1 VRDTAVTLVA
11 DDFLSH
17 VALRESFE
25 AAADGPPALHFV
37 LDAPFAREQSWLS
50 AADSARAHVDFGP
63 AAFGFHVART
73 ASEAAELTHEATGKN
88 NVSFV
93 LDPGGD
99 LLYGLTT
106 KEGHTTAGKVEVGRP
121 IATPWMGMKVV
132 VDRFLAK
139 AAPQRTVS
147 PAPPP
152 EKDERRLSAVK
163 VHLEGPNVRT
173 EPDWVVWTEAR
184 KVAWAGQAATVAY
197 RAPEVALPFQVQLIK
212 FNSDKYPGSNMAA
225 TYESWV
231 RVDDPERGVSE
242 HHISMNHPLHYRG
255 YIFFQ
260 ASFVEGEPMM
270 SIFSVA
276 RSPGL
281 PLVYVGVSLISLG
294 VLWMF
299 YVKPMLARRDA
310 ARALQAHK
318 ERENR
323 NEAASLDAAR
333 GRAGPAEPASSG
345 A

>member
-1 VRDTAVTLVA
+1 L
-11 DDFLSH
+11 
-17 VALRESFE
+17 
-25 AAADGPPALHFV
+25 
-37 LDAPFAREQSWLS
+37 
-50 AADSARAHVDFGP
+50 
-63 AAFGFHVART
+63 
-73 ASEAAELTHEATGKN
+73 
-88 NVSFV
+88 
-93 LDPGGD
+93 
-99 LLYGLTT
+99 
-106 KEGHTTAGKVEVGRP
+106 
-121 IATPWMGMKVV
+121 MVV
-132 VDRFLAK
+132 VDQFLEK
-139 AAPQRTVS
+139 ATARRTV
-147 PAPPP
+147 AAATPP

-163 VHLEGPNVRT
+163 VRLEGSAGNT
-173 EPDWVVWTEAR
+173 SSEWVVWTEAR
-184 KVAWAGQAATVAY
+184 KVPWAGGTATLAY
-197 RAPEVALPFQVQLIK
+197 RSPEVALPFQVSLLR
-212 FNSDKYPGSNMAA
+212 FNSDKYPGSNMPA

-281 PLVYVGVSLISLG
+281 PLVYVGVTLISLG

-299 YVKPMLARRDA
+299 YVKPMLVRRDA

-323 NEAASLDAAR
+323 NAEAPSADAAR
-333 GRAGPAEPASSG
+333 GRSGPAEPASSG

>member
-1 VRDTAVTLVA
+1 
-11 DDFLSH
+11 
-17 VALRESFE
+17 
-25 AAADGPPALHFV
+25 
-37 LDAPFAREQSWLS
+37 
-50 AADSARAHVDFGP
+50 
-63 AAFGFHVART
+63 
-73 ASEAAELTHEATGKN
+73 
-88 NVSFV
+88 
-93 LDPGGD
+93 
-99 LLYGLTT
+99 
-106 KEGHTTAGKVEVGRP
+106 
-121 IATPWMGMKVV
+121 M
-132 VDRFLAK
+132 
-139 AAPQRTVS
+139 
-147 PAPPP
+147 
-152 EKDERRLSAVK
+152 
-163 VHLEGPNVRT
+163 HLEGPDGRT

-184 KVAWAGQAATVAY
+184 KVAWTGRTATVAY
-197 RAPEVALPFQVQLIK
+197 RAPEVALPFTVQLIR

-299 YVKPMLARRDA
+299 YMKPMLARRDA

-318 ERENR
+318 ERESR
-323 NEAASLDAAR
+323 NEAASVDAAR